1 MIADRTQKRQWTVQ
15 AKRRETVQAKRKQC
29 TVEFTTR
36 VRENA

>member
-36 VRENA
+36 LRENA

>member
-29 TVEFTTR
+29 TVAFTTH

>member
-1 MIADRTQKRQWTVQ
+1 MIADRTKKRQWTVQ

-29 TVEFTTR
+29 TVEFTTH